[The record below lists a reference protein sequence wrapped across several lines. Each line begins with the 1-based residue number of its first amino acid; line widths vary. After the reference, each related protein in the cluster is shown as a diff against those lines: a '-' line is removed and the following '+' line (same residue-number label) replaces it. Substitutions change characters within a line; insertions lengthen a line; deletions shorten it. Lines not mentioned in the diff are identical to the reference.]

1 MTLRT
6 TCVGSWPIPF
16 GLRPELKRYYSG
28 DLSDAD
34 AGPLLTRAAR
44 ISMDEMI
51 ACGVDQIMGGEV
63 WGPDFVHHVPPRLKG
78 LETIQRRDTSKGYGG
93 IGRYRII
100 GDVSAPEGTG
110 HALGFRRERE
120 IEPRLDKGAVPSP
133 LTMTLGMENDPRLEE
148 QLPNYVTIVKDEID
162 EMVEAGAAEVQLDAP
177 AEATS
182 LVAGRLPAAELL
194 DTLVAPFGDVGDVTR
209 TIHFCL
215 GDISRR
221 PGTDVQ
227 NLSSLMPLLQMLD
240 GFVDRVHVECSHA
253 GQWADRHL
261 FSEIPD
267 SIEII
272 AGIADVKQEPQPVAA
287 LKERIEL
294 LLEIV
299 SEERLL
305 LSTSCGCGRVPH
317 DEAIR
322 LVRNLVKAA
331 RDE

>member
-16 GLRPELKRYYSG
+16 GLRPQLKRYYSG
-28 DLSDAD
+28 EISDAD
-34 AGPLLTRAAR
+34 ADDLLARAAR

-63 WGPDFVHHVPPRLKG
+63 WGPDFVHHVPPRLDG
-78 LETIQRRDTSKGYGG
+78 LKMVQQRDTAKGYDG
-93 IGRYRII
+93 IGRYQIV
-100 GDVSAPEGTG
+100 GNVSAPNGTG
-110 HALGFRRERE
+110 HALGFRRERT
-120 IEPRLDKGAVPSP
+120 IEPTLQKGAVPSP
-133 LTMTLGMENDPRLEE
+133 QTMVLGMENDPRLEE
-148 QLPNYVTIVKDEID
+148 QLHNYVKIVKDEVD
-162 EMVEAGAAEVQLDAP
+162 DMVKAGALEIQLDAP

-182 LVAGRLPAAELL
+182 LINGTHSATLIV
-194 DTLVAPFGDVGDVTR
+194 DTLVAPFADVGDLTR

-221 PGTDVQ
+221 PGTELQ
-227 NLSSLMPLLQMLD
+227 NLSALLPLLQLLD
-240 GFVDRVHVECSHA
+240 GLVDRVHVECSHA

-261 FSEIPD
+261 LSEIPD

-272 AGIADVKQEPQPVAA
+272 AGIADVKRDPQPVSELSSQIEA
-287 LKERIEL
+287 LL
-294 LLEIV
+294 QIV
-299 SEERLL
+299 AEDRLL
-305 LSTSCGCGRVPH
+305 VSTSCGCGRVPH

-331 RDE
+331 KGE

>member
-78 LETIQRRDTSKGYGG
+78 LETIQRRDTSRGYEG

-148 QLPNYVTIVKDEID
+148 QLPNYVRIVKDEID
-162 EMVEAGAAEVQLDAP
+162 EMVEAGADEVQLDAP

-182 LVAGRLPAAELL
+182 LVNGTLPAAELL